1 MAAVRLSFTWFGT
14 SKSLSVEQKQQAAE
28 PFGAEAKSLS
38 ASKRLLDTSHPAFR
52 AVTRVKSTAT
62 NLWRG
67 LSLPYPESGIRLI
80 RQDDVERFDA
90 QMTDL
95 RVELDEAVEQL
106 DRTFDELKSQ
116 ARERLGRLYNPGDY
130 PDSLRGLFAV
140 EWDFPSVEPPN
151 FLRELSPELYQ
162 AELQRVQSR
171 FDEAVQLAEQA
182 FTDELAKLVS
192 HLADRLAGDT
202 DGKPK
207 VFRDSAVGNLREF
220 FDRFKHLGVRSNDE
234 LDRLVSDCQ
243 QLVSGV
249 DPQSLRDNASLRQ
262 VVTQGLG
269 QIQSSLDELL
279 VDKPRRAIIRKP
291 R

>member
-1 MAAVRLSFTWFGT
+1 MAAARLSFTWFGT
-14 SKSLSVEQKQQAAE
+14 RKSLSVEQKQQAAE

-106 DRTFDELKSQ
+106 DRTFDELRSQ
-116 ARERLGRLYNPGDY
+116 ARERLGRLFNHGDY

-140 EWDFPSVEPPN
+140 EWDFPSCEPPQ

-182 FTDELAKLVS
+182 FTDELARLVN
-192 HLADRLAGDT
+192 HLSERLAGEV

-207 VFRDSAVGNLREF
+207 VFRDTAVGNLREF
-220 FDRFKHLGVRSNDE
+220 FDRFRHLGVRSNDE
-234 LDRLVSDCQ
+234 LDRLVGQCQ

-249 DPQSLRDNASLRQ
+249 DPQSLRDNSSLRQ
-262 VVTQGLG
+262 VVAKGLG
-269 QIQSSLDELL
+269 TIQSSLDDML

>member
-14 SKSLSVEQKQQAAE
+14 RKSLSVEQKQQAAE

-52 AVTRVKSTAT
+52 AVTRVKSMAT
-62 NLWRG
+62 SLWRG
-67 LSLPYPESGIRLI
+67 MTLPYPESGIRLI

-95 RVELDEAVEQL
+95 RDELDEAVEHL
-106 DRTFDELKSQ
+106 DRTFGELKRHAQ
-116 ARERLGRLYNPGDY
+116 EHLGRLYNPGDY

-151 FLRELSPELYQ
+151 FLRELSPELYR

-192 HLADRLAGDT
+192 HLAERLAGDA

-207 VFRDSAVGNLREF
+207 IFRDSAIGNLREF
-220 FDRFKHLGVRSNDE
+220 FERFKHLGVRSSED
-234 LDRLVSDCQ
+234 LDRLVHDCQ

-262 VVTQGLG
+262 VVEQGLG